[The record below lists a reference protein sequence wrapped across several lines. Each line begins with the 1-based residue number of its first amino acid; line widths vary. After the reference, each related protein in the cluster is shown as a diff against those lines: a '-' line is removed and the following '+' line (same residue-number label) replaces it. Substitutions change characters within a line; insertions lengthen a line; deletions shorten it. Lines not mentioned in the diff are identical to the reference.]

1 MGDCSICMEI
11 QGDLKSLDCSHVLC
25 KKCYIRLD
33 KQLCPF
39 CREPFSYTQEELN
52 MRKELNIDYSN
63 WSPPQELVNPF
74 LNQTNQTQNVS
85 RNFNS
90 TENIDFNIPF
100 SRARRNQKRRRRRN
114 LSLEEVLKKRKRIRK
129 KCKLKWDRKNRR
141 LAKINGTL
149 W

>member
-11 QGDLKSLDCSHVLC
+11 QGDLKTLNCSHVLC

-33 KQLCPF
+33 KQICPF
-39 CREPFSYTQEELN
+39 CREPFIYSQEELN
-52 MRKELNIDYSN
+52 LRTQLGIDYSN

-74 LNQTNQTQNVS
+74 FNQSNQAQRAPTYYNEE
-85 RNFNS
+85 FN
-90 TENIDFNIPF
+90 FNIPY
-100 SRARRNQKRRRRRN
+100 SRVRRNQKRRRRRN
-114 LSLEEVLKKRKRIRK
+114 LTFEEVLKRRRRIKK
-129 KCKLKWDRKNRR
+129 KCKMKWNKKNRR